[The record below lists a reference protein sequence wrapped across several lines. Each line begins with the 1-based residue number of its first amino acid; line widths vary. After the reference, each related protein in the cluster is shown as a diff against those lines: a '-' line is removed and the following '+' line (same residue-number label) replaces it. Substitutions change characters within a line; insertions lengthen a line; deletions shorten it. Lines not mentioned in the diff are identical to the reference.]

1 MGAFSRQ
8 RRRRG
13 RSTASWE
20 AGKPWQRGREI
31 GEDKQGKRNVWA
43 VGEKSEGDKVVYG
56 AGSFSRHATLS
67 IRMTRCVI
75 YPRVRLSFSFPLTLF
90 IDLARSNARVNV
102 LVVLNTAPV
111 KTNSSDEIRG
121 RIRREIIF

>member
-1 MGAFSRQ
+1 
-8 RRRRG
+8 
-13 RSTASWE
+13 
-20 AGKPWQRGREI
+20 
-31 GEDKQGKRNVWA
+31 VWA

-90 IDLARSNARVNV
+90 IDLARSNARINV
-102 LVVLNTAPV
+102 LV
-111 KTNSSDEIRG
+111 KTKSVITPDILFG
-121 RIRREIIF
+121 TYADLDQTI